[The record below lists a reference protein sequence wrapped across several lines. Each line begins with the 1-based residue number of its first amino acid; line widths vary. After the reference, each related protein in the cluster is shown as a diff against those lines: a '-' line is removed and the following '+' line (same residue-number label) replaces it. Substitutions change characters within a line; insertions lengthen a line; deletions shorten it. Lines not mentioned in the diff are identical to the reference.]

1 MIGKVWPWLL
11 AGLFSLNVAAQEE
24 PTVTREQVSPEPV
37 DPPALTVTATAMTLL
52 PKPAGWR
59 GERIALPPEFA
70 PELPFKG
77 VEEMRFSP
85 GMYDP
90 QANDFFSYL
99 FAFELESGTA
109 LDKRNIERLL
119 LAYYQGLCQTVA
131 EGNEF
136 ECQPDA
142 VSLTVTTVLG
152 GYLAELKWVEPF
164 VTGQPQT
171 LYIELLPVPGDPPRL
186 YGAASPQDLKHE
198 QWRILRRHLPT
209 P

>member
-1 MIGKVWPWLL
+1 MNGKVWPWIL
-11 AGLFSLNVAAQEE
+11 AAVISMSALAQEE
-24 PTVTREQVSPEPV
+24 PTVTQETASPEPV
-37 DPPALTVTATAMTLL
+37 DPPALTTAAMTLL
-52 PKPAGWR
+52 PEPAGWR

-70 PELPFKG
+70 PNLPFKG
-77 VEEMRFSP
+77 VEELRFSP

-99 FAFELESGTA
+99 FAFSLDPGTP
-109 LDKRNIERLL
+109 LDRASIARLL
-119 LAYYQGLCQTVA
+119 TLYYQGLCQTVA

-136 ECQPDA
+136 ECQPDS
-142 VSLTVTTVLG
+142 VSLTMTTVVG

-171 LYIELLPVPGDPPRL
+171 LYLELLPVPGERPFL
-186 YGAASPQDLKHE
+186 YGAVSPRDLKHE
-198 QWRILRRHLPT
+198 QWRTLRRYLPT

>member
-1 MIGKVWPWLL
+1 MNGKTWLWL
-11 AGLFSLNVAAQEE
+11 VAGLFSLSVMAQEE
-24 PTVTREQVSPEPV
+24 PTVTQEQVSPEPV
-37 DPPALTVTATAMTLL
+37 DPPALTVAAMTLL
-52 PKPAGWR
+52 PEPAGWR

-77 VEEMRFSP
+77 AEEMRFSP

-99 FAFELESGTA
+99 FAFELAPGTA

-119 LAYYQGLCQTVA
+119 LVYYQGLCQTVA

-136 ECQPDA
+136 ECLPES
-142 VSLTVTTVLG
+142 VNLSITTVLG
-152 GYLAELKWVEPF
+152 GYLAELNWVEPF

-171 LYIELLPVPGDPPRL
+171 LYIELLPVPGEQPLL

-198 QWRILRRHLPT
+198 QWRVLRRYLPT
-209 P
+209 PE